1 MLKNRRDIL
10 EAQLSFLLSLDSED
24 QICSTCNFPKDLH
37 DDINHEFTGWT
48 VDTAISKLKIE
59 LRGLQHV

>member
-10 EAQLSFLLSLDSED
+10 ESQLSFLLSLDSED

-37 DDINHEFTGWT
+37 DDVNHDFTGWS
-48 VDTAISKLKIE
+48 VSTAINKLTLE
-59 LRGLQHV
+59 LRGQYA